1 MKKKLL
7 FSILLVGASMAYISY
22 DKQFSWFTLENIEIN
37 YEERRIEGNCIEGNY
52 LGEMV
57 IIVPPSI
64 NIQQFEPGMTIQVK
78 GGPAM
83 TMSLPPQ
90 LMSTKKIKIIQR

>member
-7 FSILLVGASMAYISY
+7 FSILLVGAALAYIHY
-22 DKQFSWFTLENIEIN
+22 EKQFSWFTLENIQIN
-37 YEERRIEGNCIEGNY
+37 VEERIIEGNCIEGNY

-57 IIVPPSI
+57 IIVPKTIDI
-64 NIQQFEPGMTIQVK
+64 NQFEAGMTIKVK

-90 LMSTKKIKIIQR
+90 LISTKKIKIVH